1 MSVRKTYQSRNYQ
14 LRLVEFPKTRR
25 YEIQGVDLIDELWV
39 VNERIKVSRYDYY
52 YAQELL
58 QKEVRAQECAG
69 LQFNEVF

>member
-1 MSVRKTYQSRNYQ
+1 MAVRKTYQARNFQ

-58 QKEVRAQECAG
+58 QKEVRAQECTG
-69 LQFNEVF
+69 LQFSEVY